1 MKHLIILSLILF
13 LAIGCKS
20 ECGAVE
26 EAKAVEELKV
36 EVKELIKEVTPEV
49 PATEEVLPAETV
61 E

>member
-13 LAIGCKS
+13 LAIGCK
-20 ECGAVE
+20 EEAVE

>member
-26 EAKAVEELKV
+26 EAKAVEKV
-36 EVKELIKEVTPEV
+36 EEVTE
-49 PATEEVLPAETV
+49 
-61 E
+61 